1 MATTKNATRV
11 KEDTK
16 QIKEYKIIGDKFKDK
31 TKANEELK
39 QIFSKGFK
47 GAGLM
52 IQENEFVILFGTYAT
67 EQIAKANLAAVQKAG
82 FTAGIETEE

>member
-31 TKANEELK
+31 TKANEVLK
-39 QIFSKGFK
+39 QVFSKGFK
-47 GAGLM
+47 GTGLM
-52 IQENEFVILFGTYAT
+52 IQENGFVILFGTYAT
-67 EQIAKANLAAVQKAG
+67 EQIAKANLAVVQKAG
-82 FTAGIETEE
+82 FTAEIVEQ